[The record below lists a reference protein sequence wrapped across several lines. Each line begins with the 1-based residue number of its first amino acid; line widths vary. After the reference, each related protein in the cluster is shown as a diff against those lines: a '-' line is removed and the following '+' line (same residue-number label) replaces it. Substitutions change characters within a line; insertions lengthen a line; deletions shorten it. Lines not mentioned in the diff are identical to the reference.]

1 MTRVL
6 FFDTFGTLVDWRTG
20 ILDAF
25 ADAGRRTGL
34 DADWSALTDDWRR
47 AYPGAMLAARQQPTW
62 RNLDALQAETLD
74 DVLAGHSVHLPASER
89 AQLVLSWREL
99 PPWPDT
105 RHGLHRLRTTYC
117 TATLSNG
124 HVALL
129 VDLMRF
135 GDLTV
140 DAVLS
145 AELAGSYKPDPA
157 VYRRA
162 AELLECPLEE
172 AAMVAAHGSDL
183 AAAAELGMR
192 PVFVRRPL
200 EWGPDAGPVEVP
212 DLPGLVVV
220 DALEEILGALD

>member
-1 MTRVL
+1 MRAL
-6 FFDTFGTLVDWRTG
+6 FFDVFGTLVAWRTG

-25 ADAGRRTGL
+25 GDAGHRTGV
-34 DADWSALTDDWRR
+34 DADWAALTDDWRR
-47 AYPGAMLAARQQPTW
+47 AYPGAMLAARQQPAW

-74 DVLAGHSVHLPASER
+74 DVLAQHSVDLPAEER
-89 AQLVLSWREL
+89 PRLVQAWREL

-105 RHGLHRLRTTYC
+105 RAGLHRLRGTYR

-129 VDLMRF
+129 VDLLRF
-135 GDLTV
+135 GGLTV

-145 AELAGSYKPDPA
+145 AELADSYKPDPT

-162 AELLECPLEE
+162 AALLECPPEE

-183 AAAAELGMR
+183 AAAAALGMR

-200 EWGPDAGPVEVP
+200 EWGPQAPPPEVP
-212 DLPGLVVV
+212 DLPDLVVV
-220 DALEEILGALD
+220 DALEEILDELT